1 MTQIK
6 WFIIALIVAFVL
18 VSSFENI
25 AFTSG
30 TFFEAQNTFLGL
42 NLFLEIL
49 IFLVFSIFVVFG
61 IKGYFEFYS
70 KKISNI
76 IISVSGSVLFLGI
89 LILLSQILLQEW
101 VINKIISF
109 TKKKHPS
116 QDVFCFYTYL
126 AFLDFWIAF
135 KTVIIKMSFIF
146 RMFFWMQ

>member
-1 MTQIK
+1 MVSINLMTQIK

-89 LILLSQILLQEW
+89 LILLSQILLEE
-101 VINKIISF
+101 
-109 TKKKHPS
+109 
-116 QDVFCFYTYL
+116 
-126 AFLDFWIAF
+126 
-135 KTVIIKMSFIF
+135 
-146 RMFFWMQ
+146 